1 MDTRVSELTQQLAWF
16 QREAILQQEER
27 KRLVDKCKNLEI
39 RCQVLKEDVRFF
51 QANALKSKQSELIA
65 RKVIEN
71 KAIEQENKGKDSYNK
86 GIKEIEKKAVT
97 ERGSVEPKSKNEEI
111 IQTLF
116 KNHNVAVN

>member
-1 MDTRVSELTQQLAWF
+1 MDARVSELTQQLAWF

-71 KAIEQENKGKDSYNK
+71 KTIEQENKGKDSYNK
-86 GIKEIEKKAVT
+86 GVKEIEKKAIT

>member
-71 KAIEQENKGKDSYNK
+71 KTIEQENKGKDSYNK
-86 GIKEIEKKAVT
+86 GVKEIEKKAVT